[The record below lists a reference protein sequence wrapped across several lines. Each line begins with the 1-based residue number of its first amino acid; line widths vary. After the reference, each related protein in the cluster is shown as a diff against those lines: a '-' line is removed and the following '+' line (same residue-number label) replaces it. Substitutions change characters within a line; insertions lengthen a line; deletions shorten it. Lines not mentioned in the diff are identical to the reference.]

1 MKKTIRKIIK
11 KIQKTFS
18 NKKKISH
25 IYFLIRAGRNYSQV
39 QKQTFNI
46 IQNKMPK
53 GSYTTIKEVDFIK
66 KKKKTIKNGLS
77 FDMFIRASGDV
88 LMSHGVADKN
98 YLTMR
103 DENGECYINRR
114 KHVLVPGPWL
124 KNKLLN
130 HPKIT
135 LNENQIHCVGWP
147 RLDELIDLQNKY
159 KSNQKPTEKVKV
171 LWAPTHD
178 RRKRGKEG
186 LSTSSYPEFDQWT
199 ELLEDKF
206 DYTKSLH
213 PRNKVLDKKPTVD
226 ALIEADYVISD
237 FGTIVYE
244 AWALGKPVIF
254 PNWLIGQRIKKNL
267 KGSAE
272 AYIFENKIG
281 LHANSIQE
289 VVDFIEL
296 KKEIGDDVKQ
306 FMESYL
312 PEDLNGQSANTIN
325 ELFLKGCVE

>member
-1 MKKTIRKIIK
+1 MNKVCFCFVTEAGLDYRQVEKQIFDIIQADLPQGSYLTVRYEIILKKIIFKLLKLK
-11 KIQKTFS
+11 KNNLYRNSLYRKKCTYTFDLFVRGGAD
-18 NKKKISH
+18 I
-25 IYFLIRAGRNYSQV
+25 
-39 QKQTFNI
+39 
-46 IQNKMPK
+46 
-53 GSYTTIKEVDFIK
+53 
-66 KKKKTIKNGLS
+66 
-77 FDMFIRASGDV
+77 

-130 HPKIT
+130 HPKVT

-186 LSTSSYPEFDQWT
+186 LSTSSYPEFGQWT
-199 ELLEDKF
+199 ALLEGRYDF
-206 DYTKSLH
+206 TKSLH
-213 PRNKVLDKKPTVD
+213 PGNKVVNKKPTVD

-254 PNWLIGQRIKKNL
+254 PNWLIGKRIQENL

-281 LHANSIQE
+281 LHAESIDDVIEFIEQGE
-289 VVDFIEL
+289 GINRDVKDFIE
-296 KKEIGDDVKQ
+296 Q
-306 FMESYL
+306 YL
-312 PEDLNGQSANTIN
+312 PEAFIGNSAKSLADVLKQIN
-325 ELFLKGCVE
+325 NEKV